1 MAKEDKIGIT
11 VKKSDNFS
19 EWYSQLVGE
28 QGAQLAD
35 VRYGV
40 QGFVV
45 YREWGYALLRK
56 VYELLEEV
64 AENDDHNQFLFPI
77 VIPEENLKKEEE
89 HAGFTPEVF
98 WVTKAGNE
106 KLEKPLALRPTGE
119 TQIYPM
125 YSLWIRSYKDLPYKA
140 YQSRIMCYRNEMT
153 TRPFIRGREFCFFET
168 HDVFATHKESLDQ
181 VKKDMQM
188 MKQVAY
194 DQLFIPFYFFKRP
207 VWDKFLGAD
216 ATYSSDTIMPDGKRN
231 QISSTH
237 DLGHNFA
244 KPFNVT
250 YTDEKGKEQFAYQTC
265 WGPGII
271 RLVAALISIH
281 GDDNGLVLPSII
293 APVKVVIIPVYFSDK
308 KAVNEKIR
316 KKCSQLKE
324 EIKKL
329 GYKVKFDDLDESP
342 GYKYNKW
349 ELKGVPLRI
358 ELGPREVD
366 QNKVTIVTRVDRK
379 KSQIDLKNLKK
390 EIENSLKH
398 NDEQIKKRA
407 DAYFKGN
414 TKSADTLEEV
424 KKIIEEHRGFIKA
437 PFCSVEKDG
446 EECADTLKA
455 ETRGGNVCGTPLEK
469 PETPKNKKC
478 VVCKKKAK
486 HIVYI
491 AKSY

>member
-1 MAKEDKIGIT
+1 MAKEEKIGIT
-11 VKKSDNFS
+11 VKKEENFS
-19 EWYSQLVGE
+19 EWYTQLISE
-28 QGAQLAD
+28 QGAQLVD

-45 YREWGYALLRK
+45 YREWGYALLK
-56 VYELLEEV
+56 KIYELLEEV

-77 VIPEENLKKEEE
+77 AIPQENLKKEEE
-89 HAGFTPEVF
+89 HAGFTPQVF
-98 WVTKAGNE
+98 WITKGGDE
-106 KLEKPLALRPTGE
+106 QLEKPLALRPTGE

-125 YSLWIRSYKDLPYKA
+125 YSLWIRSHKDLPYKG

-168 HDVFATHKESLDQ
+168 HDVFATHKEALNQ

-188 MKQVAY
+188 MKEVSY
-194 DQLFIPFYFFKRP
+194 GKLSIPFIFVKRP
-207 VWDKFLGAD
+207 YWDKFLGAD
-216 ATYSSDTIMPDGKRN
+216 ATFASDTIMPDGKRN

-250 YTDEKGKEQFAYQTC
+250 FTDEKGKEQYGFQTC
-265 WGPGII
+265 WGPGIN
-271 RLVAALISIH
+271 RHVAALIAIH

-293 APVKVVIIPVYFSDK
+293 APLKIVIIPIYFSDK
-308 KAVNEKIR
+308 KDVNQKIR
-316 KKCSQLKE
+316 KKCQ
-324 EIKKL
+324 EIKAQVKEL
-329 GYKVKFDDLDESP
+329 GYKVAFDDGDESP

-349 ELKGVPLRI
+349 ELKGVPLRL
-358 ELGPREVD
+358 ELGPKEVD
-366 QNKVTIVTRVDRK
+366 QDKATLVTRVDRK
-379 KSQIDLKNLKK
+379 KSQIDLKNLKTEIEKQLQHNDK
-390 EIENSLKH
+390 EIR
-398 NDEQIKKRA
+398 KRA
-407 DAYFKGN
+407 DAYFKDN
-414 TKSADTLEEV
+414 TKEADTLDRV

-446 EECADTLKA
+446 EKCADTLKA
-455 ETRGGNVCGTPLEK
+455 ETKGGNVCGTPLDN

-478 VVCKKKAK
+478 IVCGKKAK